1 MLKISNLKKYLF
13 ALAAFASLLTN
24 DAFAHGI
31 GFTNTRI
38 VMDPASI
45 ATLINRP
52 IPGITPTDNVG
63 FIISV
68 DTALLS
74 GPVGYFTLYNPVGAT
89 VTNAEF
95 VNSAYSNISATAP
108 TAMENG
114 WGARGAMTFTNWT
127 ATTGM
132 GSIAV
137 LNGDTGIFY
146 STNPITQVF
155 NPNADGTITTS
166 VAGATIK
173 TTSQLMGVT
182 ATHNMWDANQTRAFG
197 AGTANAAGNTPSTA
211 PVINT
216 VGTGNHLKQAPP
228 WRVQM

>member
-95 VNSAYSNISATAP
+95 VNSAYSNISAAAP
-108 TAMENG
+108 TAMEDG
-114 WGARGAMTFTNWT
+114 WGARVDYDFKRDW
-127 ATTGM
+127 
-132 GSIAV
+132 
-137 LNGDTGIFY
+137 
-146 STNPITQVF
+146 
-155 NPNADGTITTS
+155 
-166 VAGATIK
+166 
-173 TTSQLMGVT
+173 
-182 ATHNMWDANQTRAFG
+182 
-197 AGTANAAGNTPSTA
+197 
-211 PVINT
+211 T
-216 VGTGNHLKQAPP
+216 VGINSGLMFSGGFKSRQTALGAELGYLAMQNLWVSVGYNVFGFRDDELAGEDYTNEGLFLRMRYKFDESVLK
-228 WRVQM
+228 